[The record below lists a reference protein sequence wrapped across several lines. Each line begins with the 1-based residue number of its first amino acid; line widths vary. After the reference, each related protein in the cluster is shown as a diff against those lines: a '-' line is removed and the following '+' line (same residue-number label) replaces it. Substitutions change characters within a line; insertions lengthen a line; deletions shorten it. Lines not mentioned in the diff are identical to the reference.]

1 MTKTN
6 GLRQL
11 GGVTDTALTG
21 VLFFIIV
28 GVFGLQLLRFI
39 T

>member
-11 GGVTDTALTG
+11 GGVTDTELAG
-21 VLFFIIV
+21 VPFFIIV
-28 GVFGLQLLRFI
+28 GVFGLQLLRFM